1 VVVKVLTHSLD
12 IVQQAQAVLVEVV
25 VILLQAQAMELQAYQ
40 DKDIKVV
47 VVQMMAKVLP
57 VAEVEK
63 AEVVVMLQKVT
74 PVMVDLVQVQEMQII
89 MVPPE
94 LVEGVEALT
103 LVFLLLHLVVLVV
116 GALAEE
122 DLVAKV
128 GQPALGQQT
137 QAVVE
142 AVALHLLANQIQIKK
157 EEQAALV

>member
-1 VVVKVLTHSLD
+1 MVVKVLTHSLD

-25 VILLQAQAMELQAYQ
+25 AILLQAQAMELQAYQ

>member
-1 VVVKVLTHSLD
+1 MVVKVLTHSLD
-12 IVQQAQAVLVEVV
+12 MIQQVQAVLVEVV
-25 VILLQAQAMELQAYQ
+25 VILLQAQAMDLQAYQ

-63 AEVVVMLQKVT
+63 ADLVVMLQKVT
-74 PVMVDLVQVQEMQII
+74 PVVVDLVQKQEMQII
-89 MVPPE
+89 IMPLE
-94 LVEGVEALT
+94 LVAEVEALT

-128 GQPALGQQT
+128 GQATLGQQT

-157 EEQAALV
+157 VVMVVLG

>member
-1 VVVKVLTHSLD
+1 M
-12 IVQQAQAVLVEVV
+12 EVV